1 MDVRKLHKECAPMNL
16 ENRLPESPPPEV
28 RRAIEAA
35 SEAYDVL
42 SATGQQVHF
51 GFDPGAQAVE
61 VELRDLDGNPLTT
74 LSPGDALALAAG
86 GEELN

>member
-1 MDVRKLHKECAPMNL
+1 MSL
-16 ENRLPESPPPEV
+16 EDQLPESPPPEV

-51 GFDPGAQAVE
+51 GLEPGAHAVE
-61 VELRDLDGNPLTT
+61 VELRDLDGNALST
-74 LSPGDALALAAG
+74 LSPSDALQLAAG

>member
-1 MDVRKLHKECAPMNL
+1 MSL
-16 ENRLPESPPPEV
+16 EEHLPEAPPPEV

-51 GFDPGAQAVE
+51 GFHQGAHVVE
-61 VELRDLDGNPLTT
+61 VELRDLDGNPLST
-74 LSPGDALALAAG
+74 LSPSDALQLAG
-86 GEELN
+86 GGEDLD